1 MPWAIG
7 AALVF
12 RRLLVHF
19 TLGVKARRTARPTRV
34 TSFLCAALYA
44 VFVLSQSV
52 EAQER
57 PTRRVLILNETGTS
71 YPAINVID
79 QGIRAGLQDAPYR
92 LEFYREYME
101 TVLFP
106 DPESQQ
112 EFRTFYLRKYQNRKP
127 DLIITVGP
135 SPLQFMLETHD
146 RAFAG
151 VPVIFC
157 LPYGPLPGDLKLDSG
172 ITGVASAVEPAA
184 TLEVA
189 LRLKP
194 ETKKVILVGGTSIL
208 DKQTEA
214 MVQRGLS
221 SYAGRLEISL
231 LTNLTMPALLERLK
245 HVPGDSI
252 ILFSG
257 ITQDAAGTPF
267 SGNESAPA
275 VTAAATAPVFVLT
288 DSFLGHGEVGG
299 KLFTRFEQGK
309 VIGNISLR
317 VLNGEKPQD
326 IPAVNG
332 VTQYMFD
339 RHALKRWGFRERD
352 LPPDSIVL
360 NRQPSF
366 WESYKKYIVAAL
378 IALLLQTAAIIALLW
393 QRAVRRKTQAA
404 LRKSEEKFA
413 KAFQR
418 SPLAFTLVSL
428 VDYRFIEVNDTFEHY
443 TGWKR
448 NEITGLT
455 PLKIKLWVD
464 TNQRMI
470 FIEQLR
476 REGSVRN
483 MELVFRRKDGE
494 QWTALVTSEL
504 IDLDGEPCALS
515 LIADITEAKRA
526 EEAKHESEQRFRLVA
541 NTAPVMIWMS
551 GPDKLC
557 TYVNQPWLDFT
568 GNPLEAEL
576 GEGWTK
582 GIHPD
587 DLKQC
592 LNTYEHAF
600 DECRSFR
607 MQYRIRRHDGEYR
620 WLLDVGV
627 PRFQA
632 DGSIAGYIGSCL
644 DITERQ
650 LAEEALAGM
659 GRKLIQAH
667 EEERSWVAREL
678 HDDINQRIAL
688 ISIELEQWLQQQ
700 TESGFPI
707 DDQIRKLRVN
717 LSELGK
723 DVQDL
728 SHRLHSSKLDYLG
741 LTVAARAFCS
751 ELSAKHK
758 VEIEFIESTVP
769 RGIPKDTSLSLFR
782 VLQEALQNA
791 VKHSGVR
798 YFKVDLRGT
807 AGEVQLTVSD
817 LGKGFDPRDAMAHQG
832 LGLISMR
839 ERLQLVG
846 GNLSI
851 RSEPG
856 EGTVVNGRVPVRHE
870 QHGSLAAG

>member
-1 MPWAIG
+1 
-7 AALVF
+7 
-12 RRLLVHF
+12 
-19 TLGVKARRTARPTRV
+19 
-34 TSFLCAALYA
+34 
-44 VFVLSQSV
+44 
-52 EAQER
+52 
-57 PTRRVLILNETGTS
+57 
-71 YPAINVID
+71 
-79 QGIRAGLQDAPYR
+79 
-92 LEFYREYME
+92 
-101 TVLFP
+101 
-106 DPESQQ
+106 
-112 EFRTFYLRKYQNRKP
+112 
-127 DLIITVGP
+127 
-135 SPLQFMLETHD
+135 
-146 RAFAG
+146 
-151 VPVIFC
+151 
-157 LPYGPLPGDLKLDSG
+157 
-172 ITGVASAVEPAA
+172 
-184 TLEVA
+184 
-189 LRLKP
+189 
-194 ETKKVILVGGTSIL
+194 
-208 DKQTEA
+208 
-214 MVQRGLS
+214 
-221 SYAGRLEISL
+221 
-231 LTNLTMPALLERLK
+231 
-245 HVPGDSI
+245 
-252 ILFSG
+252 
-257 ITQDAAGTPF
+257 
-267 SGNESAPA
+267 
-275 VTAAATAPVFVLT
+275 
-288 DSFLGHGEVGG
+288 
-299 KLFTRFEQGK
+299 
-309 VIGNISLR
+309 
-317 VLNGEKPQD
+317 
-326 IPAVNG
+326 
-332 VTQYMFD
+332 
-339 RHALKRWGFRERD
+339 
-352 LPPDSIVL
+352 
-360 NRQPSF
+360 
-366 WESYKKYIVAAL
+366 
-378 IALLLQTAAIIALLW
+378 
-393 QRAVRRKTQAA
+393 
-404 LRKSEEKFA
+404 
-413 KAFQR
+413 
-418 SPLAFTLVSL
+418 
-428 VDYRFIEVNDTFEHY
+428 
-443 TGWKR
+443 
-448 NEITGLT
+448 
-455 PLKIKLWVD
+455 
-464 TNQRMI
+464 MI